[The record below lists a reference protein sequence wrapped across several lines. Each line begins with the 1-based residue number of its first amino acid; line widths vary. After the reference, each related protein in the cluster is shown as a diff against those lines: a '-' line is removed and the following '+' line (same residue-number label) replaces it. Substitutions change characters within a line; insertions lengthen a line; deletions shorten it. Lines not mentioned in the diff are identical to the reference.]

1 MTKDEKAIGKKAIT
15 LILYTTLLN
24 TTEYV
29 IPAKVVPPK
38 AGQENTGFRGKPG
51 MTRTKRLMSSCIAL
65 MYGLFTIVAML
76 TACSWTESG
85 KEEKNP
91 ALAKKKESAGKKE
104 RAEKKEEPG
113 IVVLSQE
120 KQKEFG
126 VKTTKATSEELSIPI
141 SATAV
146 TELNADRISKI
157 SPRMSGKIVKVNA
170 SQGDRVGPNQPLA
183 YLDSPEID
191 LTWADYLKTKSRLE
205 LAEKNL
211 KREETLFDKRVSP
224 ERDVLKARQ
233 ELKETEA
240 DLNLAKEKFRVLGIN
255 ISEFEDNKLN
265 GDRPLIPIGSS
276 VSGTV
281 IEKNVSQGEIVSPDK
296 ILFVVADLSTLW
308 VVIDIL
314 EKDVGF
320 IRSGMAAKVSVTA
333 FPERAFRGNISY
345 TGDKI
350 DEKTRTAKARVT
362 VDNSGGLLKLGMFA
376 TASIDS
382 VKDSSAR
389 KVIAVPEEAVFLDG
403 SERYVFLQEGDER
416 FVARRVSVGPAL
428 GLRIEIKEGLKVG
441 EAVVTRGVFTLKS
454 ELKKETLQAE

>member
-1 MTKDEKAIGKKAIT
+1 MMKDAKATRKKAIRWM
-15 LILYTTLLN
+15 LAMM
-24 TTEYV
+24 V
-29 IPAKVVPPK
+29 
-38 AGQENTGFRGKPG
+38 
-51 MTRTKRLMSSCIAL
+51 
-65 MYGLFTIVAML
+65 GLFAVVAML
-76 TACSWTESG
+76 PACSKKESG
-85 KEEKNP
+85 KEEKKSP
-91 ALAKKKESAGKKE
+91 
-104 RAEKKEEPG
+104 RAEKIEKKEAHDEKEEHG
-113 IVVLSQE
+113 VVILSQE

-126 VKTTKATSEELSIPI
+126 VKTAKATSEELSIPI

-205 LAEKNL
+205 LADKNL
-211 KREETLFDKRVSP
+211 KREETLFEKRVSP

-240 DLNLAKEKFRVLGIN
+240 DLNLAREKFRILGIN
-255 ISEFEDNKLN
+255 ISEFEDKKMN
-265 GDRPLIPIGSS
+265 GDHPLIPIGSS

-296 ILFVVADLSTLW
+296 ILFVVADLSNLW
-308 VVIDIL
+308 VIIDIL

-333 FPERAFRGNISY
+333 FPERTFKGKISY
-345 TGDKI
+345 TGDMI

-382 VKDSSAR
+382 GKDPSAR
-389 KVIAVPEEAVFLDG
+389 KVIAIPEEAVFLDG
-403 SERYVFLQEGDER
+403 SERYVFIQEGDER
-416 FVARRVSVGPAL
+416 FVARQVSVGPAS
-428 GLRIEIKEGLKVG
+428 GQKIEIKEGLKAG
-441 EAVVTRGVFTLKS
+441 DRVVTKGVFELKS
-454 ELKKETLQAE
+454 ELKKETLHDDGHGH